1 MSLICQIKMA
11 PVREIITPA
20 RANLWLNLIAGK
32 NVSNMISVKLNK
44 INTFSVMMYSAAV
57 F

>member
-1 MSLICQIKMA
+1 MV

-32 NVSNMISVKLNK
+32 NASNMISVKLNK
-44 INTFSVMMYSAAV
+44 INTFSVMMYSATD